1 MAEGEWEIGE
11 LKGYQAFKMLKWAM
25 QEFREYGV
33 ESDDIAEAL
42 KIVSRDRWYYTT
54 EQKMLKG
61 VRDYL
66 HEVVGLKI
74 PLRLGKYKE
83 MEE

>member
-1 MAEGEWEIGE
+1 MSEELVIGE
-11 LKGYQAFKMLKWAM
+11 LRGYQAFKMLKWAL
-25 QEFREYGV
+25 QEFREYGAD
-33 ESDDIAEAL
+33 SDNIVDAL
-42 KIVSRDRWYYTT
+42 RVVSRDRWYYKN